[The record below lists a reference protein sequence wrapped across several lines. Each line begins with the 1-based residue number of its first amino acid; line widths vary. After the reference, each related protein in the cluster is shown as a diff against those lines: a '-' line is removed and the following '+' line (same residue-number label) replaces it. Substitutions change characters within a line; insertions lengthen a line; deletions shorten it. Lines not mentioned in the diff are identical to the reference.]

1 MVKTSLMTTLQ
12 PARLSSIDPIEGALE
27 SRRKMTLYLVTYV
40 HPDPVGWEHYLKP
53 HLEWIAQQV
62 EAGTL
67 LASGP
72 TTVAELE
79 TRSAALLF
87 QCEDEDTLHRTLD
100 SDPYLV
106 HGQVSNMTCQA
117 WDPIFGVLNERSS
130 RAGRSTERTVSEVLA
145 MFGPH
150 TIT

>member
-1 MVKTSLMTTLQ
+1 
-12 PARLSSIDPIEGALE
+12 
-27 SRRKMTLYLVTYV
+27 MTLYLVTYV

-79 TRSAALLF
+79 TRSATLLF
-87 QCEDEDTLHRTLD
+87 QCEDEDTLHRILD

-130 RAGRSTERTVSEVLA
+130 RAGRSTERTVAEVLA
-145 MFGPH
+145 MFGPR
-150 TIT
+150 TTTWPTPPRKTRSTRSRVDSRQ

>member
-1 MVKTSLMTTLQ
+1 MPSKLGGKL
-12 PARLSSIDPIEGALE
+12 
-27 SRRKMTLYLVTYV
+27 TLYLVTYV
-40 HPDPVGWEHYLKP
+40 HPDPVGWERYLEP

-72 TTVAELE
+72 TTADEHE
-79 TRSAALLF
+79 HRSAALLF
-87 QCEDEDTLHRTLD
+87 QCEDEDSLHRILE

-106 HGQVSNMTCQA
+106 HGQVSNMTFQA
-117 WDPIFGVLNERSS
+117 WDPIFGILNERSS
-130 RAGRSTERTVSEVLA
+130 RAGSSTERTVSDVLA
-145 MFGPH
+145 MFGPR

>member
-1 MVKTSLMTTLQ
+1 
-12 PARLSSIDPIEGALE
+12 
-27 SRRKMTLYLVTYV
+27 MTLYIVTYA
-40 HPDPVGWEHYLKP
+40 HPDPIGWERYLGP

-62 EAGTL
+62 ETGIL

-72 TTVAELE
+72 TTAGEPAIR
-79 TRSAALLF
+79 TAALLF
-87 QCEDEDTLHRTLD
+87 QCEDEDSLHRILD

-117 WDPIFGVLNERSS
+117 WDPIFGILNERSS
-130 RAGRSTERTVSEVLA
+130 RAGSSTERTVSDVLA
-145 MFGPH
+145 MFGSP